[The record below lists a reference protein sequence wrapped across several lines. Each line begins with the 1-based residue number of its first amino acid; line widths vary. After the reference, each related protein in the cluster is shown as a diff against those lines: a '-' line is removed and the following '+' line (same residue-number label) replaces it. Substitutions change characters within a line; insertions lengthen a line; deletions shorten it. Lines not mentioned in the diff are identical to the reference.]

1 MIEPDLTEPGPPDF
15 QAGTSAMY
23 QYDQYDQTLVDER
36 VAQFRGQ
43 VRRYLAGELSDDE
56 FRPLRLMNGLYIQRH
71 APMLRVAIPYGLL
84 SSRQLRALAHIARRY
99 DRGFG
104 HFTTRQNIQYNWP
117 KLEDTPDILAELA
130 RVEMHAIQTS
140 GNCIRN
146 VTADHLAGVA
156 PDEIEDPR
164 IYCEIVRQWSTFH
177 PEFSYLPRKF
187 KIAVTGASQDRAA
200 AQVHDIGL
208 NLLRD
213 ARGDIGFR
221 VLVGGG
227 LGRTPL
233 VGLVIREFL
242 PQRDLLSYLEAI
254 LRVYNQHGRRDNL
267 YKARIKIL
275 VKALGADT
283 FRQQVED
290 EWAHIRE
297 SGLVLDQAEVE
308 RVRRFFA
315 PPPHEADAAADLSFE
330 QWRKSDKA
338 FATWV
343 HHNVAAHKVAGYR
356 NAFVALKEPGTPPG
370 DITADQMDAVADL
383 ADRYSFGQIRSTH
396 HQNLMLAD
404 VRQADLYPLWHA
416 LKAQKL
422 AAPVI
427 GTLADMI
434 CCPGLDF
441 CSLANASSIDVA
453 AQINEKFDRLDYL
466 YDLGELRLN
475 MSGCMNACGH
485 HHVGHIGILGVD
497 KKGEQWY
504 QISLGGSSE
513 NDVALG
519 DILGPSVPKTEV
531 ANTLERIL
539 KVYVERREDG
549 ERFLDTFRRIG
560 LEPFRLRAY
569 APGSNEARQEE
580 KRYAVGY

>member
-1 MIEPDLTEPGPPDF
+1 
-15 QAGTSAMY
+15 MY
-23 QYDQYDQTLVDER
+23 QYDSYDQTLVDER

-56 FRPLRLMNGLYIQRH
+56 FRPLRLMNGLYMQRH

-84 SSRQLRALAHIARRY
+84 SSRQLRMLAHIARRY
-99 DRGFG
+99 DKNFG

-117 KLEDTPDILAELA
+117 KLEETPDILADLA
-130 RVEMHAIQTS
+130 QVEMHAIQTS

-146 VTADHLAGVA
+146 VTADHLSGVA
-156 PDEIEDPR
+156 RDELEDPR
-164 IYCEIVRQWSTFH
+164 IYCEIIRQWSTFH

-187 KIAVTGASQDRAA
+187 KIAVTGATHDRAA

-213 ARGDIGFR
+213 ERGEIGFR

-227 LGRTPL
+227 LGRTPMI
-233 VGLVIREFL
+233 GHAIREFL

-254 LRVYNQHGRRDNL
+254 LRIYNQYGRRDNL

-275 VKALGADT
+275 VKALGPDK
-283 FRQQVED
+283 FRDEVEA
-290 EWAHIRE
+290 EWAQIRD
-297 SGLVLDQAEVE
+297 SGLVLDEAEIE

-315 PPPHEADAAADLSFE
+315 PPLYQADAAGDLSFAR
-330 QWRKSDKA
+330 WLKSDKP

-343 HHNVAAHKVAGYR
+343 RHNVAEHKAAGYH
-356 NAFVALKEPGTPPG
+356 NVFVALKEPGVAPG
-370 DITADQMDAVADL
+370 DITAEQMDAVADL
-383 ADRYSFGQIRSTH
+383 ADRYSSGQIRATH
-396 HQNLMLAD
+396 HQNLLLAD
-404 VRQADLYPLWHA
+404 VRQADLYPLWQA
-416 LKAQKL
+416 LEMQKL

-434 CCPGLDF
+434 CCPGLDY
-441 CSLANASSIDVA
+441 CSLANAGSIDVA
-453 AQINEKFDRLDYL
+453 RQINEKFDRLDYL
-466 YDLGELRLN
+466 YDLGEIRLN

-497 KKGEQWY
+497 KKGEEWY

-513 NDVALG
+513 NEASLG
-519 DILGPSVPKTEV
+519 EILGPSVPKTEV
-531 ANTLERIL
+531 ADTLERIL
-539 KVYVERREDG
+539 RVYVAEREEG
-549 ERFLDTFRRIG
+549 ERFIDTVRRIG
-560 LEPFRLRAY
+560 LKPFRAKAY
-569 APGSNEARQEE
+569 APEKESAAVDPTRILEADE
-580 KRYAVGY
+580 A

>member
-1 MIEPDLTEPGPPDF
+1 
-15 QAGTSAMY
+15 MY
-23 QYDQYDQTLVDER
+23 QYDSYDQTLVDER
-36 VAQFRGQ
+36 VAQYRDQ

-84 SSRQLRALAHIARRY
+84 SSRQLRTLARIARRY
-99 DRGFG
+99 DKGYG
-104 HFTTRQNIQYNWP
+104 HFTTRQNIQFNWP
-117 KLEDTPDILAELA
+117 RLEDTPDILAELA
-130 RVEMHAIQTS
+130 QVQMHAIQTS

-146 VTADHLAGVA
+146 VTADHLSGVA

-164 IYCEIVRQWSTFH
+164 LYCEIIRQWSTFH

-187 KIAVTGASQDRAA
+187 KIAVTGAVHDRAA

-208 NLLRD
+208 NLVRNEQ
-213 ARGDIGFR
+213 GEIGFR

-233 VGLVIREFL
+233 IGQVIREFL
-242 PQRDLLSYLEAI
+242 PRRDLLTYLEAI
-254 LRVYNQHGRRDNL
+254 LRVYNLHGRRDNL
-267 YKARIKIL
+267 FKARIKIL
-275 VKALGADT
+275 VKALGAAS
-283 FRQQVED
+283 FRDQVEA
-290 EWAHIRE
+290 EWAQIRD
-297 SGLVLDQAEVE
+297 SGLVLDDAEIE

-315 PPPHEADAAADLSFE
+315 PPPYDAAAAADLSFP
-330 QWRKSDKA
+330 QWLKGDKA

-343 HHNVAAHKVAGYR
+343 RHNVAEHKVTGYR
-356 NAFVALKEPGTPPG
+356 NVFVALKEPGAPPG

-383 ADRYSFGQIRSTH
+383 ADRYSFGMIRSTH
-396 HQNLMLAD
+396 HQNLLLTD

-416 LKAQKL
+416 LKSQKL

-441 CSLANASSIDVA
+441 CSLANASSISIA
-453 AQINEKFDRLDYL
+453 RQINEKFDRLDDL
-466 YDLGELRLN
+466 YDLGDLRLN

-497 KKGEQWY
+497 KKGEEWY

-519 DILGPSVPKTEV
+519 TILGPSVPKAEV

-539 KVYVERREDG
+539 RVYVERREDG

-560 LEPFRLRAY
+560 LEPFRMRAY
-569 APGSNEARQEE
+569 VPGSNEAKQEE
-580 KRYAVGY
+580 ERYAVGY

>member
-1 MIEPDLTEPGPPDF
+1 
-15 QAGTSAMY
+15 MY
-23 QYDQYDQTLVDER
+23 QYDQYDQKLVDER

-43 VRRYLAGELSDDE
+43 VRRYLAGELSEDE
-56 FRPLRLMNGLYIQRH
+56 FRPLRLMNGLYLQRH

-84 SSRQLRALAHIARRY
+84 ASRQLRTLAHIARRY
-99 DRGFG
+99 DQGYG

-117 KLEDTPDILAELA
+117 KLEETPDILAELA
-130 RVEMHAIQTS
+130 QVEMHAIQTS

-156 PDEIEDPR
+156 KDEIEDPR
-164 IYCEIVRQWSTFH
+164 LYCEIIRQWSTFH

-187 KIAVTGASQDRAA
+187 KIAVTGGTHDRAA
-200 AQVHDIGL
+200 AHVHDIGL
-208 NLLRD
+208 NLLRN
-213 ARGDIGFR
+213 AQGEIGFR

-227 LGRTPL
+227 LGRTPII
-233 VGLVIREFL
+233 GQVICEFL

-254 LRVYNQHGRRDNL
+254 LRVYNQHGRRDNI

-275 VKALGADT
+275 VKALGAAA
-283 FRQQVED
+283 FREQVEA
-290 EWAHIRE
+290 EWAYIRN
-297 SGLVLDQAEVE
+297 SGLVVDDAEIE
-308 RVRRFFA
+308 RVRRYFT
-315 PPPHEADAAADLSFE
+315 PPHYAADAASDAGCE
-330 QWRKSDKA
+330 QWLRGDPA
-338 FATWV
+338 FAAWV
-343 HHNVAAHKVAGYR
+343 RHNVADHKVAGYH
-356 NAFVALKEPGTPPG
+356 NVFVALKTPGVAPG
-370 DITADQMDAVADL
+370 DITADQMDALADL
-383 ADRYSFGQIRSTH
+383 ADRYSFGQIRATH
-396 HQNLMLAD
+396 HQNLLLAD
-404 VRQADLYPLWHA
+404 VRQADLYPLWQD
-416 LKAQKL
+416 LQTQQL

-441 CSLANASSIDVA
+441 CSLANASSISVA
-453 AQINEKFDRLDYL
+453 HQINEKFDQLDYL
-466 YDLGELRLN
+466 YDLGEIRLN

-497 KKGEQWY
+497 KKGEEWY

-539 KVYVERREDG
+539 RVYVEQRDEG
-549 ERFLDTFRRIG
+549 ERFLDAFRRIG
-560 LEPFRLRAY
+560 LEPFRARVYAGETDAGTARKLRATR
-569 APGSNEARQEE
+569 PVQTEA
-580 KRYAVGY
+580 A

>member
-1 MIEPDLTEPGPPDF
+1 
-15 QAGTSAMY
+15 MY
-23 QYDQYDQTLVDER
+23 QYDHYDQTLVDER

-43 VRRYLAGELSDDE
+43 VQRYLAGELTDDE
-56 FRPLRLMNGLYIQRH
+56 FRPLRLMNGLYLQRH

-84 SSRQLRALAHIARRY
+84 SARQLRTLAHIARRY
-99 DRGFG
+99 DQGYG

-117 KLEDTPDILAELA
+117 KLEETPDILAELA
-130 RVEMHAIQTS
+130 QVEMHAIQTS

-146 VTADHLAGVA
+146 VTADHLSGVA

-164 IYCEIVRQWSTFH
+164 IYCEIIRQWSTFH

-187 KIAVTGASQDRAA
+187 KIAVTGGAHDRAA
-200 AQVHDIGL
+200 AHVHDIGL
-208 NLLRD
+208 NLLRN
-213 ARGDIGFR
+213 AQGEIGFR

-227 LGRTPL
+227 LGRTPII
-233 VGLVIREFL
+233 GQVICEFL

-254 LRVYNQHGRRDNL
+254 LRVYNQHGRRDNI

-275 VKALGADT
+275 VKALGAAA
-283 FRQQVED
+283 FREQVEA
-290 EWAHIRE
+290 EWAYIRN
-297 SGLVLDQAEVE
+297 SGLVVDDAEIE
-308 RVRRFFA
+308 RVRRYFT
-315 PPPHEADAAADLSFE
+315 PPHYAADAASDAGCE
-330 QWRKSDKA
+330 QWLRGDPA
-338 FATWV
+338 FAAWV
-343 HHNVAAHKVAGYR
+343 RHNVADHKVAGYH
-356 NAFVALKEPGTPPG
+356 NVFVALKTPGVAPG
-370 DITADQMDAVADL
+370 DITADQMDALADL
-383 ADRYSFGQIRSTH
+383 ADRYSFGQIRATH
-396 HQNLMLAD
+396 HQNLLLAD
-404 VRQADLYPLWHA
+404 VRQADLYPLWQD
-416 LKAQKL
+416 LQTQQL

-441 CSLANASSIDVA
+441 CSLANASSISVA
-453 AQINEKFDRLDYL
+453 HQINEKFDQLDYL
-466 YDLGELRLN
+466 YDLGEIRLN

-497 KKGEQWY
+497 KKGEEWY

-539 KVYVERREDG
+539 RVYVEQRDEG
-549 ERFLDTFRRIG
+549 ERFLDAFRRIG
-560 LEPFRLRAY
+560 LEPFRARVYAGETDAGTARKLRATR
-569 APGSNEARQEE
+569 PVQTEA
-580 KRYAVGY
+580 A